1 MQAFAQPQV
10 LRQAAIAAGLSALA
24 CVPRLY
30 YWQDHPSSIWYLAGL
45 LAWCLFVM
53 WGFVFAWEK
62 KYGAADPL
70 PFKRSPRVWTTILI
84 GGVIAAIL
92 AAKFTA
98 PAIRKIMPDQYPE
111 SLGEVLAYVAFY
123 VALEQI
129 FICFAP
135 LAFFARL
142 SGKPALAA
150 GMTVGVSLAV
160 LWVKLGTAVAPPSTG
175 LVIWL
180 FAFRL
185 AHSVASIGLYRWGG
199 IWPVYALAL
208 IIQSRL
214 LFLNNA
220 S

>member
-1 MQAFAQPQV
+1 
-10 LRQAAIAAGLSALA
+10 
-24 CVPRLY
+24 
-30 YWQDHPSSIWYLAGL
+30 
-45 LAWCLFVM
+45 M
-53 WGFVFAWEK
+53 WGSVFAWEK

-111 SLGEVLAYVAFY
+111 SLGEVLAYVAFYVAFY

-208 IIQSRL
+208 ILQSRL